1 MGSLKG
7 EGLFVGNELGENWA
21 LDANNGEPKT
31 GAMIITFLPFTE
43 DPWESRECTVEEGV
57 GLKVLLELV

>member
-1 MGSLKG
+1 MGNG
-7 EGLFVGNELGENWA
+7 LGENWTS
-21 LDANNGEPKT
+21 DANNGEPKT
-31 GAMIITFLPFTE
+31 GVLTITILPFTE

>member
-1 MGSLKG
+1 MKG
-7 EGLFVGNELGENWA
+7 EGLFVGNGLGENWA

-31 GAMIITFLPFTE
+31 RAWTITFLPFTE
-43 DPWESRECTVEEGV
+43 DPWESQECTVEEGV